1 MHNLV
6 LVAFQVG
13 QAHDRFRLLLR
24 VLHRFNRSLHTSRL
38 LFTPRR
44 LLALRLT
51 LCPLLVRRL
60 TLLLFTPHRL
70 LVRRLTLLLFTPH
83 RLLVRRLPLP
93 LFIPHRLLVRR
104 LTLLQLPCRPTT
116 HQLRP
121 TQLRFISRSTVVGV
135 AAVDARSEVENLLG
149 DPSCWSPAFTQ
160 TINSSNGNIQIAVAV
175 FNLGLVK
182 SRLVPANTVSLF
194 RVET

>member
-13 QAHDRFRLLLR
+13 QAHDRFRLLPRALLQFNLSHR
-24 VLHRFNRSLHTSRL
+24 LRFNLSSQL
-38 LFTPRR
+38 LFTLLR
-44 LLALRLT
+44 LLVPLLT
-51 LCPLLVRRL
+51 LLQFTPHRLLVRRL
-60 TLLLFTPHRL
+60 PPLLFTPHRL
-70 LVRRLTLLLFTPH
+70 LVRRLT
-83 RLLVRRLPLP
+83 LP

-160 TINSSNGNIQIAVAV
+160 TINNSNGNIQIAVAV